1 MIIDQFSRWVEMVP
15 LTVQDAESVARAF
28 FETYVVRF
36 GVPFVV
42 HTDQGRNFDSTMVKS
57 FCKLL
62 EITKTRTTPYRP
74 SSNGQVERY
83 NTIVLNFL
91 LCFLRGKQREWDRY
105 LPVLGMNIRAM
116 VNRSTGFTPNML
128 QLGHEINLPVDVLYG
143 MPAVKEFFDTA
154 TGYLKSLLSQFREVH
169 AEARANLRGAQRCQ
183 KKLYD
188 VSARVRAFNVGDLV
202 YQRNVAVKLGQSRK
216 LCPLFKG
223 PYLIIRVLS
232 PYLYE
237 VQDRKKTLVLHHDR
251 LKICEERAVP
261 FWVRRKRHQL
271 FQKEDIEE
279 DRAQHLDED
288 TATTEDEEV
297 VEVQVEDPEETS
309 AMVVDEEDRPELANS
324 DPDVRGPDADL
335 SNSGFPVDEHGRNS
349 DLEETLPYGIEDTEE
364 TQREE
369 RLENQAWMDEE
380 EWCVQNLFETGGHS
394 TRSGRKVR
402 TPTYLRDYV

>member
-1 MIIDQFSRWVEMVP
+1 MK
-15 LTVQDAESVARAF
+15 
-28 FETYVVRF
+28 
-36 GVPFVV
+36 
-42 HTDQGRNFDSTMVKS
+42 ST
-57 FCKLL
+57 F
-62 EITKTRTTPYRP
+62 
-74 SSNGQVERY
+74 
-83 NTIVLNFL
+83 
-91 LCFLRGKQREWDRY
+91 
-105 LPVLGMNIRAM
+105 
-116 VNRSTGFTPNML
+116 
-128 QLGHEINLPVDVLYG
+128 
-143 MPAVKEFFDTA
+143 
-154 TGYLKSLLSQFREVH
+154 QFREVH

-188 VSARVRAFNVGDLV
+188 VSARVRAFNFGDLV
-202 YQRNVAVKLGQSRK
+202 YQRNVVVKLGQCRK

-271 FQKEDIEE
+271 FQKEGIDE

-288 TATTEDEEV
+288 AATMEVEEV
-297 VEVQVEDPEETS
+297 VEVQEEDPGETS
-309 AMVVDEEDRPELANS
+309 ATVVDEEDRTELVNS

-335 SNSGFPVDEHGRNS
+335 SRSGFPVEAHGRNS
-349 DLEETLPYGIEDTEE
+349 DLEESLPYGIEDTEE
-364 TQREE
+364 AQREE

-380 EWCVQNLFETGGHS
+380 EWCIQNLFETGGHS

-402 TPTYLRDYV
+402 TPTYLRDYVQHH